1 MFEALAEKIVR
12 RLRDRQ
18 IISKE
23 NEELY
28 KYGFNIGLTILINLL
43 SSVLVGVFF
52 GMIFESMIFLM
63 GYIPLRSY
71 AGGYHARTP
80 LRCYFI
86 SIFIMI
92 LILAFFSYVSLVSLY
107 KMLLFIGVTV
117 CIILSPVEDENKP
130 LDDDEVRIY
139 RKRSYI
145 VLANEVCVW
154 ILLSFVQQRVGRIIP
169 LIIFTESA
177 MLIIGKIKNLSI
189 MIKEH

>member
-80 LRCYFI
+80 LRC
-86 SIFIMI
+86 
-92 LILAFFSYVSLVSLY
+92 
-107 KMLLFIGVTV
+107 
-117 CIILSPVEDENKP
+117 
-130 LDDDEVRIY
+130 
-139 RKRSYI
+139 
-145 VLANEVCVW
+145 
-154 ILLSFVQQRVGRIIP
+154 
-169 LIIFTESA
+169 
-177 MLIIGKIKNLSI
+177 
-189 MIKEH
+189 

>member
-12 RLRDRQ
+12 RLCDRQ

-139 RKRSYI
+139 RKRLYI

>member
-1 MFEALAEKIVR
+1 
-12 RLRDRQ
+12 
-18 IISKE
+18 
-23 NEELY
+23 
-28 KYGFNIGLTILINLL
+28 
-43 SSVLVGVFF
+43 
-52 GMIFESMIFLM
+52 
-63 GYIPLRSY
+63 
-71 AGGYHARTP
+71 
-80 LRCYFI
+80 
-86 SIFIMI
+86 
-92 LILAFFSYVSLVSLY
+92 
-107 KMLLFIGVTV
+107 MLLFIGVTV